1 MALYNS
7 VSNQE
12 INAVQTS
19 LTSPLFIEV
28 PIPIQESEQKFVLNA
43 HISTKVVSSNPVHCE
58 VYSIQHYV
66 IKFVSDLRQVGGFL
80 WLLRFPAPI
89 KLTVTI

>member
-28 PIPIQESEQKFVLNA
+28 PIPIQESERKFVLNA
-43 HISTKVVSSNPVHCE
+43 SSLHFAMIFQYFFC
-58 VYSIQHYV
+58 VYFSVYLQTFALAYILSIN
-66 IKFVSDLRQVGGFL
+66 
-80 WLLRFPAPI
+80 
-89 KLTVTI
+89 

>member
-43 HISTKVVSSNPVHCE
+43 SSLHFAMIFQYFFFFCIFQFIYKPLHLHTF
-58 VYSIQHYV
+58 YQ
-66 IKFVSDLRQVGGFL
+66 
-80 WLLRFPAPI
+80 
-89 KLTVTI
+89 

>member
-19 LTSPLFIEV
+19 LTPPLFIEV
-28 PIPIQESEQKFVLNA
+28 PIPIQESERKFVLN
-43 HISTKVVSSNPVHCE
+43 VSSLHFAMIFQYFFLYFS
-58 VYSIQHYV
+58 VYLQTFALAYILSIN
-66 IKFVSDLRQVGGFL
+66 
-80 WLLRFPAPI
+80 
-89 KLTVTI
+89 